1 MAPATGVRPRGAG
14 KAQLH
19 DTALRLFAR
28 DGVEG
33 TSLQAIADEMG
44 VTKAAVYY
52 HYKTKEELV
61 LGVVAPIFDQLDTTI
76 RRAETQRGRA
86 ARLEELITGVVD
98 VVVDNRSR
106 YAMLIGDPYLSRV
119 VSEHHGTLS
128 WWTRIQAM
136 VAGTEPDH
144 RTRFAL
150 MIFLAGLRA
159 PLTAPGFEDLDNET
173 MREFMTDCGR
183 RLLQLRKRPATAG

>member
-1 MAPATGVRPRGAG
+1 MASATGVRPRGAG

-61 LGVVAPIFDQLDTTI
+61 IGVVGPIFDQLDEII
-76 RRAETQRGRA
+76 RRAEAQRGRT
-86 ARLEELITGVVD
+86 ARLEELITGMVGL
-98 VVVDNRSR
+98 VVDNRSR
-106 YAMLIGDPYLSRV
+106 YSMLIGDPYLSRV
-119 VSEHHGTLS
+119 MEQHRSMLG
-128 WWTRIQAM
+128 WWTRILELT
-136 VAGTEPDH
+136 VGPDPDP
-144 RTRFAL
+144 RTKTAL
-150 MIFLAGLRA
+150 MIFLAGMRA
-159 PLTAPGFEDLDNET
+159 PLTDPGLESMDNDAL
-173 MREFMTDCGR
+173 RELVIDCGR
-183 RLLQLRKRPATAG
+183 RLLQIRKRPPTT

>member
-1 MAPATGVRPRGAG
+1 MAQATGVRPRGAG

-61 LGVVAPIFDQLDTTI
+61 IGVVCPIFDELDAII
-76 RRAETQRGRA
+76 RRAEAQRGRT
-86 ARLEELITGVVD
+86 ARLETLITGIVGL
-98 VVVDNRSR
+98 VVDNRSR
-106 YAMLIGDPYLSRV
+106 YSMVIGDPYLSRV
-119 VSEHHGTLS
+119 MEQHRGMQD
-128 WWTRIQAM
+128 WWTRILAL
-136 VAGTEPDH
+136 VAGPEPDP
-144 RTRFAL
+144 RTQTAL
-150 MIFLAGLRA
+150 MIFLGGLRA
-159 PLTAPGFEDLDNET
+159 PLTDPRIEDLDNDT
-173 MREFMTDCGR
+173 LRELMTDCGR
-183 RLLQLRKRPATAG
+183 RLLQLRKRAA

>member
-1 MAPATGVRPRGAG
+1 MAQATGVRPRGAG

-61 LGVVAPIFDQLDTTI
+61 IGVVSPIFEELDAII
-76 RRAETQRGRA
+76 RRAEGQRGRT
-86 ARLEELITGVVD
+86 ARLETLITGIVGL
-98 VVVDNRSR
+98 VVDNRSR
-106 YAMLIGDPYLSRV
+106 YSMVIGDPYLSRV
-119 VSEHHGTLS
+119 MEQHRDMQD
-128 WWTRIQAM
+128 WWTRILAL
-136 VAGTEPDH
+136 VAGPEPDR
-144 RTRFAL
+144 RTQTAL
-150 MIFLAGLRA
+150 MIFLGGLRA
-159 PLTAPGFEDLDNET
+159 PLTDPRIEGLDSDT
-173 MREFMTDCGR
+173 LRELMTDCGR
-183 RLLQLRKRPATAG
+183 RLLQLRKRPA